1 MRALKYL
8 RLFIVFFAGLLSSAV
23 FAGITHTIQH
33 TANIVENGK
42 YDARIQSDLIL
53 NHGGGVN
60 ISGHFRTA
68 LKQDIFDIEG
78 IIGTGKTDFKI
89 GALGQFNLLPDIP
102 GQIALAFFGGVTF
115 LNDNDLD
122 STKNKSMFA
131 LTLGTIGSKKFD
143 VSFGQVTPYGGFQLE
158 ALMKSGGNTLP
169 LTFLAGAEWKITDAT
184 PWKFFSELDLDL
196 HDSNFQIGLGAGYS
210 F

>member
-1 MRALKYL
+1 MRTLKYFL
-8 RLFIVFFAGLLSSAV
+8 SYSVFLAV
-23 FAGITHTIQH
+23 FASPTVFGGITHTIQH
-33 TANIVENGK
+33 TANVVDKGK
-42 YDARIQSDLIL
+42 YEARIQSDLIL
-53 NHGGGVN
+53 NGGGGVN
-60 ISGHFRTA
+60 ISGHFRTG

-102 GQIALAFFGGVTF
+102 GQIGLAFIGGASF
-115 LNDNDLD
+115 INDSDIVA
-122 STKNKSMFA
+122 TKNKSSFV

-143 VSFGQVTPYGGFQLE
+143 ASFGQIVPYGGFQLE
-158 ALMKSGGNTLP
+158 AVMKSGGNTLP
-169 LTFLAGAEWKITDAT
+169 LTFLAGAEWKFTDMT